1 MIYLADGSSLSAAGE
16 RIDNTGAAASSSGI
30 ATSGHLNGGTVKVME
45 QAVTGQGVFV
55 APSALID
62 VSGGWQISTAG
73 KVTGG
78 DAGSITLQ
86 GSTLVVDGILRGA
99 SLIGNKGGSITM
111 TAPNIAI
118 AAAPGALPAG
128 FYPDLTLPLTAGLY
142 GLYGQ
147 LVFGANQLDQSG
159 FTNITLKSVND
170 ITMEGGL
177 TLGPSLVKLAQP
189 VPGGGSQDVIPGLFS
204 LTTSA
209 PTTILA
215 TQDEIAASSVTL
227 AAGITGSG
235 MTGGHSNPR
244 TRAPVPGPG
253 VPNPSANIF
262 IGAGSTINT
271 APTGSIS
278 VTSPYIDIAGS
289 LNSPSGTT
297 TVKSNQGGDVGTL
310 TLESCATISAAGYV
324 QPGMGCPGEGPA
336 RSGHPPSRRYGQP
349 QRPHNPLSRSR
360 RAGERRRV
368 SAVS

>member
-1 MIYLADGSSLSAAGE
+1 M
-16 RIDNTGAAASSSGI
+16 
-30 ATSGHLNGGTVKVME
+30 
-45 QAVTGQGVFV
+45 TGQGVFV

-111 TAPNIAI
+111 TAPNITI

-177 TLGPSLVKLAQP
+177 ALGPSLVKLAQP
-189 VPGGGSQDVIPGLFS
+189 IPGGGSQDVIPGLFS

-235 MTGGHSNPR
+235 MTGGLSNP
-244 TRAPVPGPG
+244 
-253 VPNPSANIF
+253 
-262 IGAGSTINT
+262 
-271 APTGSIS
+271 
-278 VTSPYIDIAGS
+278 
-289 LNSPSGTT
+289 
-297 TVKSNQGGDVGTL
+297 
-310 TLESCATISAAGYV
+310 
-324 QPGMGCPGEGPA
+324 
-336 RSGHPPSRRYGQP
+336 YG
-349 QRPHNPLSRSR
+349 NCLLSR
-360 RAGERRRV
+360 AQ
-368 SAVS
+368 